1 MTRPESRIFNAVII
15 LGIIAI
21 VALFI
26 SDLPAFLAAWG
37 IA

>member
-1 MTRPESRIFNAVII
+1 MI

-26 SDLPAFLAAWG
+26 LLAGYLAVFG
-37 IA
+37 MASGPTTYREIDQ